1 MREAVAFGKGTT
13 YVLVSD
19 KLEFNTSDEVFGSC
33 KNQMVEL
40 PTAAALV
47 EILGLQGV
55 SSVSP
60 A

>member
-19 KLEFNTSDEVFGSC
+19 KLEFSINNEIFGSC

-40 PTAAALV
+40 PTAAAHA